1 MSYKVLTKDYV
12 SQEILDTIS
21 HMQRSDQEV
30 PDLTSVQIEKLA
42 EDFLFEWTEVGN
54 FSADFSRSVAYFLI
68 EQFKMMSD
76 ER

>member
-1 MSYKVLTKDYV
+1 MSYKILTKDYV

-30 PDLTSVQIEKLA
+30 PDLTSVQIEQLT
-42 EDFLFEWTEVGN
+42 EDLLFEWTEVGN
-54 FSADFSRSVAYFLI
+54 FTADFSRSVAYFLT